1 MTDNSRLWSACEKGD
16 LGGVQ
21 SAVAGG
27 ADINTMVSDSGW
39 TPLIW
44 AIYYK
49 HHHVTA
55 WLLDQ
60 PGIHVDT
67 GNSYGKNSLMMAC
80 VCETPPGL
88 VSRLGEATE
97 DVNAADNMHGLTALQ
112 WAVSEGHVGPVLGL
126 LPVHGVAW
134 EGVEDDWDTLVQQAR
149 ESNNEE

>member
-1 MTDNSRLWSACEKGD
+1 MTGNARLLSACGGGD
-16 LGGVQ
+16 LDGVQ
-21 SAVAGG
+21 SAVTGG
-27 ADINTMVSDSGW
+27 ADINTTHSDGR
-39 TPLIW
+39 TPLMM
-44 AIYYK
+44 AIESEQ
-49 HHHVTA
+49 HHVTA

-134 EGVEDDWDTLVQQAR
+134 EGVEGDWDTLVQQAR
-149 ESNNEE
+149 GSRGER